1 MTDGVVAAAVYIQQ
15 QLLLT
20 VIHQCSM
27 LCLSN
32 DPLTMTT

>member
-15 QLLLT
+15 QLLL